1 MKTTSRLPRWLWGS
15 VVGIGLVVVSIA
27 LVYLLKSD
35 SGVAP
40 LSQEGNFSNETT
52 PEDKALQTTSA
63 EPLVVVET
71 DSTLTLTFF
80 NGSIEEACGIH
91 EYPRYWDYENDSE
104 DSDKEELLKRAI
116 ASKECREALD
126 AHVGTMNPYLWGN
139 PFVHVRQFS
148 FVLIEDPLTFDR
160 IFADPS
166 EDFARVQNALTRTE
180 CLLENGTATNFELN
194 ESCNADA
201 LLNYAVLNKFCF
213 SGGSNSPVYFQ
224 QNPTPE
230 LSRIRWVQDL
240 EQLWVNIKCEET
252 DAELELTEAMYPD
265 LTKLLSSLTNSNSLG
280 LQIFIR
286 ERQRRPG
293 MSVPE
298 ILPPRFLIST
308 LIEMA
313 ARLGDE
319 AAALTDDGWFGKEGF
334 NLGRF
339 QELESNPTWQE
350 LRWKR
355 EPNRDR
361 LLQTFEFLPTAA
373 SMDIEF
379 DWEWLVG
386 HLCEPPFH
394 YHELSLSSQTALSYE
409 EWQEESSEPQSCR
422 AVINELYIDGDLSD
436 SVLEVIDRFERTA
449 MRLDLYH

>member
-15 VVGIGLVVVSIA
+15 VVGIGLVSVSVS
-27 LVYLLKSD
+27 LFFLLKPDNS
-35 SGVAP
+35 VAP
-40 LSQEGNFSNETT
+40 SSEKENFSFETE
-52 PEDKALQTTSA
+52 PDDLALQTTNA
-63 EPLVVVET
+63 KPMFTIET
-71 DSTLTLTFF
+71 DSTPKLTYF
-80 NGSIEEACGIH
+80 NGSVEDACGIH
-91 EYPRYWDYENDSE
+91 EYPSYWDYENDSE

-116 ASKECREALD
+116 ASEECREALD
-126 AHVGTMNPYLWGN
+126 ATVGTTNPYLWGN
-139 PFVHVRQFS
+139 PFVHVQQFS

-194 ESCNADA
+194 KSCNADA
-201 LLNYAVLNKFCF
+201 LLNYAVLNKYCF
-213 SGGSNSPVYFQ
+213 SGGRNSPVYFHQ
-224 QNPTPE
+224 DPTPE

-240 EQLWVNIKCEET
+240 EQLWVNTKCQEI
-252 DAELELTEAMYPD
+252 DAELELAETRYPD
-265 LTKLLSSLTNSNSLG
+265 LTKLLSSLVNSNSLG
-280 LQIFIR
+280 IQIFKR
-286 ERQRRPG
+286 ERQRFPGRPY
-293 MSVPE
+293 PE

-313 ARLGDE
+313 ARLGDD
-319 AAALTDDGWFGKEGF
+319 AAALTNDGWFAEEGF
-334 NLGRF
+334 RLGRF
-339 QELESNPTWQE
+339 KALDFNPTWQE

-379 DWEWLVG
+379 DWEWLVR
-386 HLCEPPFH
+386 HLCQPPFH
-394 YHELSLSSQTALSYE
+394 YHELSLSSQSAVSYE